1 MDLTSL
7 NNLLL
12 HELRDLYSAETQ
24 LVEALPKMA
33 QAASHEDL
41 KAAFNDHLAETRDQI
56 NRLDHI
62 FSHMGERAEGEHC
75 NAMEGLIEE
84 GEEIIQESGEAHVKD
99 AALIAAAQ
107 RVEHYE
113 MAGYG
118 AAHTYAKELE
128 HRNVASLLDD
138 TLSEEKAAD
147 KELNKLATG
156 GWLSSG
162 INKEAREETSEKV

>member
-1 MDLTSL
+1 MALTSL

-41 KAAFNDHLAETRDQI
+41 KTAFNDHLAETRDQI
-56 NRLDHI
+56 DRLDHI
-62 FSHMGERAEGEHC
+62 FSHMGEQAEGEHC
-75 NAMEGLIEE
+75 NAMEGLIKE

-118 AAHTYAKELE
+118 AAHTYAKELG
-128 HRNVASLLDD
+128 HRNVASLLND

-147 KELNKLATG
+147 KKLNKLATG